1 MINDYLI
8 EIIDSG
14 VLAIICYLLIN
25 RIEKRLDRVIEL
37 LERA

>member
-25 RIEKRLDRVIEL
+25 RIEKRLDQIIEL
-37 LERA
+37 LKNA